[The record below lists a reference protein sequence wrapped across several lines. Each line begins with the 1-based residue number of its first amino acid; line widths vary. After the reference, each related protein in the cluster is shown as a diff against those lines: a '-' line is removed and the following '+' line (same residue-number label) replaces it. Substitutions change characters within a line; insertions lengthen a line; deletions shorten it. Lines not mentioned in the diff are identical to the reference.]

1 MTKSK
6 FIKEFK
12 KYFSV
17 EIAIEYK
24 ACLYFYAIVFFYCVC
39 RALQGNFQA
48 SVLHMCEIILTT
60 YLMGYLQVY
69 LLQNFDE
76 AETLGKREVLY
87 ILICTT
93 IYTGASYLFG
103 WFGRSLIPTLVF
115 FGFIGFAYWCVYLI
129 NKIKRN
135 IDTENLNDMLDK
147 YKKAGNFMR
156 VVSDVAE
163 TRTEEAGTEEDK
175 EGTETEEAG
184 AEAEEAGTEVGKA
197 GAEAGTEA
205 DKAGTETEEAR
216 TETEEAG
223 TKAGKAG
230 AEAGTEAGKAG
241 TEVMKR
247 RGEGSN
253 EQ

>member
-6 FIKEFK
+6 FIKGFK

-115 FGFIGFAYWCVYLI
+115 WGFIGFAYWCVYLI

-163 TRTEEAGTEEDK
+163 TRTEEAGMEEDK

-184 AEAEEAGTEVGKA
+184 AEA
-197 GAEAGTEA
+197 GTEA
-205 DKAGTETEEAR
+205 NKAGTEGGQSRSRSDEA
-216 TETEEAG
+216 E
-223 TKAGKAG
+223 
-230 AEAGTEAGKAG
+230 
-241 TEVMKR
+241 R
-247 RGEGSN
+247 RRFK
-253 EQ
+253 